1 MLPHTVSVLT
11 TINLLTH
18 RKTEAYASVFFMVF
32 FSKSTIESFTMLHLS
47 VVICSL
53 LFSFAAQADV
63 YKWVDADGKT
73 HFGDKVPESANVE
86 TLNLPSTP
94 RSSSQPDVSPQ
105 EIKQRQQ
112 KMLDV
117 FEDSRN
123 AKNTKLA
130 EKLAERKERL
140 RETCNKSA
148 SIMSTVRT
156 GSLYTTNKDG
166 SRNYLPESERETV
179 EKRVAQSFKQ
189 NCR

>member
-1 MLPHTVSVLT
+1 MLQ
-11 TINLLTH
+11 
-18 RKTEAYASVFFMVF
+18 
-32 FSKSTIESFTMLHLS
+32 LS

-53 LFSFAAQADV
+53 LFSFAAHADV

-73 HFGDKVPESANVE
+73 HFGDTIPESANVE

-94 RSSSQPDVSPQ
+94 RSSQPDVSPQ

-123 AKNTKLA
+123 AKNAKLA
-130 EKLAERKERL
+130 EKLAEKKERL

-148 SIMSTVRT
+148 SIMSAVRT

-166 SRNYLPESERETV
+166 SRNYLPESERESV
-179 EKRVAQSFKQ
+179 EKRVAQSIKK
-189 NCR
+189 NCH

>member
-1 MLPHTVSVLT
+1 MLQP
-11 TINLLTH
+11 N
-18 RKTEAYASVFFMVF
+18 A
-32 FSKSTIESFTMLHLS
+32 
-47 VVICSL
+47 VICL
-53 LFSFAAQADV
+53 LLLSFSAHAEV

-73 HFGDKVPESANVE
+73 HFGDTIPESANVE

-112 KMLDV
+112 KMLEV

-123 AKNTKLA
+123 AKNAKLA
-130 EKLAERKERL
+130 EKLAEKKERL

-148 SIMSTVRT
+148 SVMSAVRT

-166 SRNYLPESERETV
+166 SRNYLPESERESV
-179 EKRVAQSFKQ
+179 EKRVAQSIKK
-189 NCR
+189 NCH